1 MYLIVGLG
9 NPGKNYKNTRHN
21 IGFLLLDRLARSLD
35 VSFKKNDKIKS
46 DLALGSYNEQK
57 LLLMKPTTFMNN
69 SGTAVRKALDFYKIS
84 LSDVLVVVDDADIN
98 LLEFRLKKGGG
109 TAGHNGLKSIE
120 EHVGSLDF
128 ARLRVGIGRDENK
141 ELGDYVLETFS
152 KEEQE
157 PLIKILDQGV
167 NIIKSWLDVGLEKTM
182 TFTNVRIK
190 ELKNE

>member
-1 MYLIVGLG
+1 
-9 NPGKNYKNTRHN
+9 
-21 IGFLLLDRLARSLD
+21 
-35 VSFKKNDKIKS
+35 
-46 DLALGSYNEQK
+46 
-57 LLLMKPTTFMNN
+57 
-69 SGTAVRKALDFYKIS
+69 
-84 LSDVLVVVDDADIN
+84 
-98 LLEFRLKKGGG
+98 
-109 TAGHNGLKSIE
+109 
-120 EHVGSLDF
+120 VGSLDF

-141 ELGDYVLETFS
+141 ELADYVLETFS

>member
-9 NPGKNYKNTRHN
+9 NPGKNYENTRHN
-21 IGFLLLDRLARSLD
+21 IGFLLLDRFARSLD

-69 SGTAVRKALDFYKIS
+69 SGIAVRKALDFYKIS

-141 ELGDYVLETFS
+141 ELADYVLETFS